1 MQRARDV
8 ATEGGLAI
16 KGYEI
21 QEPGPA
27 PAAPE
32 TLPAD
37 RPATQQ
43 QKQDHA
49 AATQAAAAFE
59 KKAQAYAQASQIVKE
74 AKKKETDSQ
83 HVLVRFLSGTFD
95 PAKLA
100 LTLTDMTSGATAAV
114 AVRTSKFKE
123 FAETAMSKAERASK
137 LAASTDLSFA
147 NRSKA
152 IGIQVTNEVN
162 AKAALNDAM
171 ATRSARVIDR
181 FPDRVKAGIK
191 RVDTKLVPRDLKG
204 PSPVLKGAV
213 KVGQRIPVAGLIFT
227 SIGVGVDVTSGKDP
241 TQAVVGGASS
251 LAAGAAV
258 GACVAGPVGVVLG
271 GVVGVGVGFV
281 VDEVWPD

>member
-1 MQRARDV
+1 M
-8 ATEGGLAI
+8 EI

-27 PAAPE
+27 PATPE
-32 TLPAD
+32 VLPSD
-37 RPATQQ
+37 RPATPQ

-74 AKKKETDSQ
+74 AKKKESDSQ

-123 FAETAMSKAERASK
+123 FAEVAMDKAARASK

-152 IGIQVTNEVN
+152 IAIQVTNEVN
-162 AKAALNDAM
+162 AKAALDDAA
-171 ATRSARVIDR
+171 ATRAARVIDR
-181 FPDRVKAGIK
+181 FPDRVKAGI
-191 RVDTKLVPRDLKG
+191 RAIDTKIVPKPVKTG
-204 PSPVLKGAV
+204 SPILKGAT
-213 KVGQRIPVAGLIFT
+213 KVGSKLPIVGGLITGF
-227 SIGVGVDVTSGKDP
+227 GVWYDVESGKDP
-241 TQAVVGGASS
+241 GQAIAGGGASFASGAIVGAVVG
-251 LAAGAAV
+251 
-258 GACVAGPVGVVLG
+258 GPVGVVVG
-271 GVVGVGVGFV
+271 GLVGVGVGFA
-281 VDEVWPD
+281 VDEFWPD